1 MYTWGRG
8 SGGQLGHG
16 NSDHCMIP
24 TVVTALVDERIVQC
38 ALGADD
44 PHTLALTDKGKV
56 YCWGLSEYSTLGK
69 QI

>member
-1 MYTWGRG
+1 
-8 SGGQLGHG
+8 
-16 NSDHCMIP
+16 MIP